1 MWALKSKLGNQGRQ
15 RGVAVVECVIVLPVV
30 LFIMLA
36 VAEVANA
43 ILTYNKLTQTVRDAS
58 RYISAEAGAGSGIVQ
73 LTDEKIARTVNL
85 VIYGKI
91 TAGGATVLPNLDPS
105 KVAVTLANDDDVSV
119 AVTYDYLPLFAPAI
133 PGIGGAR
140 MNGSGFQ
147 MNTEIIMRV
156 L

>member
-1 MWALKSKLGNQGRQ
+1 MWALKSKLDNHSRQ
-15 RGVAVVECVIVLPVV
+15 RGVAVVECVIILPVV

-36 VAEVANA
+36 VAEMANA

-58 RYISAEAGAGSGIVQ
+58 RYIATEAGAGSGIVQ
-73 LTDEKIARTVNL
+73 LTDEKIERTVNL
-85 VIYGKI
+85 VTYGKI
-91 TAGGATVLPNLDPS
+91 TAGGPTVLPNMDPNR
-105 KVAVTLANDDDVSV
+105 VAVTLATDDDVSV
-119 AVTYDYLPLFAPAI
+119 AVTYDYQPLFVPVI